1 MKKNINITPEL
12 TNFITGFR
20 FISET
25 MHFIAYILD
34 NHQRIIAVSN
44 EFTSEFSITNKILLI
59 GKLLTETDLPLLQF
73 YQDNHEIIS
82 QQNLQVL
89 SDKKHHIFFEIMDID
104 KFSHL
109 YITHKYPIIVDDESI
124 GIYVYMRPFSL
135 QRYSDLAFC
144 SYAKKEYCIR
154 PWTGKYELTSK
165 QLLVLFLFLRNY
177 SYTEIS
183 SWLSAFGMTM
193 SSSRVNEHLENLKIQ
208 FGAKNKAELK
218 KKATLAGFP
227 SLMPRGFLKSGSY
240 LIDDYL
246 ILLKGHTQYPIVSHS
261 VLAARLSFNVN
272 SIASY
277 HHDDN
282 ELISYIDA
290 FINYYKNTDDAA
302 YLTTYDGGT
311 VLAKTSAYASIEDSY
326 NVFIRSNRNHFL
338 NTEQGSF
345 LDILKLENECKIFV
359 RTVIQITTITKQKLI
374 LVNCRPF
381 HTVNIPRIMVNIF
394 KIFSFPT
401 TKINQKYKITGKQHM
416 VLFFYARNYSASEVA
431 SIMTML
437 GHKMSL
443 TTVNEHL
450 KKIKLQL
457 GISTQQQLLDAALII
472 AYDLIPSGLLN
483 SGSHHLT
490 GTNIENWIV

>member
-1 MKKNINITPEL
+1 MRKILIPEL
-12 TNFITGFR
+12 AKFVGGFQFITKVNKS
-20 FISET
+20 ISYV
-25 MHFIAYILD
+25 MDH
-34 NHQRIIAVSN
+34 HQKVVTISD
-44 EFTSEFSITNKILLI
+44 EFASKFSLANRNMLI

-73 YQDNHEIIS
+73 YQNNHEIIS

-154 PWTGKYELTSK
+154 PWTGKYEPTSK

-208 FGAKNKAELK
+208 FDAKNKAELK

-311 VLAKTSAYASIEDSY
+311 VLAKTSTYASIEDSY
-326 NVFIRSNRNHFL
+326 NVFIRSKRNHFL

-345 LDILKLENECKIFV
+345 LDILKLEPV
-359 RTVIQITTITKQKLI
+359 
-374 LVNCRPF
+374 
-381 HTVNIPRIMVNIF
+381 
-394 KIFSFPT
+394 
-401 TKINQKYKITGKQHM
+401 
-416 VLFFYARNYSASEVA
+416 
-431 SIMTML
+431 
-437 GHKMSL
+437 
-443 TTVNEHL
+443 
-450 KKIKLQL
+450 
-457 GISTQQQLLDAALII
+457 
-472 AYDLIPSGLLN
+472 
-483 SGSHHLT
+483 
-490 GTNIENWIV
+490 